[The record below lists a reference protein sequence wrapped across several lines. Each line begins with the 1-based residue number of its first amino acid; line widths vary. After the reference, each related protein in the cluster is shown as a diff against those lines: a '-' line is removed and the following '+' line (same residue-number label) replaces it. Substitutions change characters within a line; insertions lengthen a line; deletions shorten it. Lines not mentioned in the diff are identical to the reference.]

1 MLLREML
8 IKYEIANDKSHADVA
23 DEVGV
28 SLSTYYRWINGESS
42 RLKKGTIKKLTEV
55 LGMDV
60 QKILDEEEC
69 FKPLVGTAKAGYGLF
84 ADEDIED
91 YIELGKA
98 DAARGDYFL
107 RVVGDSMEGLHIY
120 DGDIVYVKK
129 TDTLPSGKIAIVL
142 VGDEVTIK
150 KVIYKDSLMI
160 LEAGNPKYESRYFS
174 PSEVE
179 SLPVRILGQVL
190 FVRTDFA

>member
-28 SLSTYYRWINGESS
+28 SLSTYYRWIKGESS
-42 RLKKGTIKKLTEV
+42 RLKKGTIKKLTDV

-160 LEAGNPKYESRYFS
+160 LEASNPKYESRYFL